1 MATDLGQAYVQ
12 IVPSAKGISGS
23 IQNALDP
30 EASAAGTSA
39 GLKIG
44 TGLKVAA
51 MAAVAAAGAAL
62 GKVISSSLTE
72 GANLQ
77 QSLGGIETLFKGSA
91 DKVKKYADEAYRT
104 SGLSANEYMTNVTS
118 FSASLLQSVGGDT
131 EKAADVANM
140 AMIDMSDNANKM
152 GTNMGDIQ
160 NAYQGFAKQNYT
172 MLDNLKLGYGGTK
185 EEMQRLLADAEKLT
199 GVKYDINNLSDVY
212 NAIHAI
218 QENLDITGTTAKE
231 ASETF
236 TGSFNAMKA
245 SLKNVLGKM
254 SLGQDIKPSLNQLA
268 ETTSTFFFGNF
279 LPMVGN
285 ILKALPGAFVTFVKA
300 AIPYIKDGVGN
311 MLKSAIEP
319 LGDIGKKVTESI
331 KGFGDIGKMFD
342 GAFSGLGSKI
352 DIPAMALKVFQGAL
366 TALVGPAGLVIKA
379 VGLIAQAF
387 QNEGIKGGI
396 SQLTT
401 SFDELVTGISQNAP
415 QLGAS
420 FGTALSGIMTAI
432 ANALPGIISGG
443 IKITAGLISGIAQ
456 GLPQLT
462 IAVGQLISAFTNTI
476 VTLLPMII
484 TSATTIITTFLGALS
499 IALPQIISAGGNLIN
514 SILQGI
520 NQQLPMLIQNVST
533 IVLTWLTAFNE
544 QLPQILQAGMNL
556 LITFLQGIAN
566 NIGQVT
572 QQALNIIIG
581 FTSVIAQNMPAIV
594 NSAVD
599 LMVNFANSLAAR
611 MPDIVAAAAN
621 LIANFI
627 NGIANNL
634 GKIIDSAVNLI
645 TSFLRGIANRIPDIV
660 SAAMDL
666 VDAMVRGLVQAQG
679 RLMDAAINLVN
690 GFAEN
695 IRGRQQEVRNA
706 AWNLL
711 DAIRGVF
718 IPDSLVDVG
727 RNLISGLLSGIQDMA
742 QTVYNKVSEIAS
754 NVKNTLTGLF
764 DIHSPSRWM
773 RDMIGKNMM
782 LGWEDGLE
790 SNAKKPTDALKNT
803 VNSMQDVLD
812 KGLDIS
818 SINDIPFDPQ
828 LESATDSINAQNY
841 AAKRM
846 MSQTGYTSAVSQ
858 NPSENDTQPI
868 ELVLK
873 VGDEIM
879 ARIFTSLTEWQ
890 GREIDIQGQF

>member
-185 EEMQRLLADAEKLT
+185 EEMQRLLADAQKLT

-718 IPDSLVDVG
+718 IPDSLWNAGLAIINGFLGGLQSGFENVKSFVSGIADWIQQNKG
-727 RNLISGLLSGIQDMA
+727 PISYDRKLLIPAGNAIMDSLNSGLIDRFSDVKRTVSGMAGEIQD
-742 QTVYNKVSEIAS
+742 
-754 NVKNTLTGLF
+754 TLNEGI
-764 DIHSPSRWM
+764 D
-773 RDMIGKNMM
+773 
-782 LGWEDGLE
+782 
-790 SNAKKPTDALKNT
+790 
-803 VNSMQDVLD
+803 
-812 KGLDIS
+812 S
-818 SINDIPFDPQ
+818 SKINNIPFDSQ

-846 MSQTGYTSAVSQ
+846 MGQAGYTSAASQ